1 MSNNDYT
8 ADDIQVLSDVG
19 HMRKRPSMYIGE
31 LTDAH
36 HLFNEAYD
44 NAIDEVQSGYSD
56 RVDVIIDTSSRM
68 YTVRDYGRGIPHGV
82 KKLEDGAIKPI
93 AEVLCTKS
101 FSGGKFDNSNFK
113 ISIGLNGLG
122 LVAINS
128 LSNYM
133 KLVSWRADDNR
144 VEGVITSQ
152 GKVTEYIN
160 DSISDDSPY
169 GTEVTFSPDS
179 SIFTQN
185 DTVPV
190 DFIRDRCR
198 IANAFGVKTHLTIDG
213 VTEEINSDIYDL
225 MPTEDSSPNEFLRH
239 TFRVDDP
246 DTGEYAIVAFKY
258 TSETNCMYRGY
269 TNLLYNSSGGTH
281 HKMIDKSFTDA
292 WNKFNISDIKSSD
305 YFLGL
310 RVVVAVFISDTEY
323 SSQTKEKLTVPKSRF
338 NVLGPKVTEEIYEY
352 LRSNDDI
359 RKGLIK
365 KFQEYR
371 ASKNKMLA
379 TKEIRSLLYINND
392 KSDSIRR
399 KSVVRKLVECT
410 SRSREGTELYIC
422 LAGDTKV
429 KLLNGTTPC
438 IKDLVGR
445 SPFWI
450 YSIDDQGEFIPAL
463 AHDARITQYVTKM
476 IKLTLSD
483 GSTVE
488 CTPEHRFL
496 SRDTDD
502 WIEAQDLEIG
512 SSLSHLTTYITSKG
526 YEAMYSPSKR
536 TYIHTHTI
544 VNHLINYSDYEALDK
559 SDRKNYP
566 VTHHKNYN
574 KLDNSPD
581 NLLWSTKYEHIRMH
595 GEHGRQLL
603 TAYNKSQAH
612 KDDMKR
618 AWANPKLREKMANG
632 SHYRTP
638 EGVER
643 ARLATKTAHAE
654 GRMHTFKDNP
664 QRASEAAKKLW
675 SDPAYVRRMSEKA
688 SAQYAKMNKS
698 PEMKIKQLRG
708 RIGKLIRECLD
719 KYSVFDEEHY
729 NLLRPIHKNTFIR
742 YSTILKYFNSYEE
755 AYEYGKNYN
764 YKVVNIEYIEY
775 ERPIPVYCLTVDSD
789 SHAFTLAND
798 LITHNCEGDSA
809 RGSVVAARNPVTQ
822 AALSIRGKI
831 LNVTK
836 MGDIRQCMNNAEVH
850 DIVNSIGAGLFDQC
864 DPAKSRY
871 ERVIILADADADGC
885 FTGDTEI
892 LMSDGSSVRI
902 DELAK
907 RYSPANPINGLVSTD
922 KYSNK
927 VTAHGIYPRIT
938 RWVDHFINLE
948 LTDGSV
954 IKCTLD
960 HKFRLADGSYKK
972 AIDLT
977 EDDELLTV
985 KSDESHP
992 VKSLSVKN
1000 SSIDIVSRRVPVYD
1014 LTVPGYSNFVVKTQG
1029 NTGVAVHN
1037 CQISM
1042 LLLALFINVLPE
1054 LVKAG
1059 MVYIAQPPLYGW
1071 KTKSGFEF
1079 TNTRSEVPDGI
1090 QFTRY
1095 KGLGEMDPDEMAYSL
1110 LDDNTR
1116 MPLLQLQYPDDIN
1129 QFNQVLTSSG
1139 YKYDILYELGLI
1151 KYT

>member
-1 MSNNDYT
+1 MPNNDYT

-56 RVDVIIDTSSRM
+56 RVDVIVDTSNRM

-82 KKLEDGAIKPI
+82 KKLEDGAIKPV

-133 KLVSWRADDNR
+133 KLASWRADDNR

-152 GKVTEYIN
+152 GKVTEYI
-160 DSISDDSPY
+160 SDDINDNSPY

-213 VTEEINSDIYDL
+213 VIEEINSDIYDL
-225 MPTEDSSPNEFLRH
+225 MPTEDSNPNEFLRH

-246 DTGEYAIVAFKY
+246 DTGEYVIVAFKY

-292 WNKFNISDIKSSD
+292 WSKFNISDVKSSD

-310 RVVVAVFISDTEY
+310 RVVVAVFISNTEY

-338 NVLGPKVTEEIYEY
+338 DVLGPKVTEEIYEY
-352 LRSNDDI
+352 LKSNDDI

-410 SRSREGTELYIC
+410 SRSREGTELYI
-422 LAGDTKV
+422 
-429 KLLNGTTPC
+429 
-438 IKDLVGR
+438 
-445 SPFWI
+445 
-450 YSIDDQGEFIPAL
+450 
-463 AHDARITQYVTKM
+463 
-476 IKLTLSD
+476 
-483 GSTVE
+483 
-488 CTPEHRFL
+488 
-496 SRDTDD
+496 
-502 WIEAQDLEIG
+502 
-512 SSLSHLTTYITSKG
+512 
-526 YEAMYSPSKR
+526 
-536 TYIHTHTI
+536 
-544 VNHLINYSDYEALDK
+544 
-559 SDRKNYP
+559 
-566 VTHHKNYN
+566 
-574 KLDNSPD
+574 
-581 NLLWSTKYEHIRMH
+581 
-595 GEHGRQLL
+595 
-603 TAYNKSQAH
+603 
-612 KDDMKR
+612 
-618 AWANPKLREKMANG
+618 
-632 SHYRTP
+632 
-638 EGVER
+638 
-643 ARLATKTAHAE
+643 
-654 GRMHTFKDNP
+654 
-664 QRASEAAKKLW
+664 
-675 SDPAYVRRMSEKA
+675 
-688 SAQYAKMNKS
+688 
-698 PEMKIKQLRG
+698 
-708 RIGKLIRECLD
+708 
-719 KYSVFDEEHY
+719 
-729 NLLRPIHKNTFIR
+729 
-742 YSTILKYFNSYEE
+742 
-755 AYEYGKNYN
+755 
-764 YKVVNIEYIEY
+764 
-775 ERPIPVYCLTVDSD
+775 
-789 SHAFTLAND
+789 
-798 LITHNCEGDSA
+798 CEGDSA

-892 LMSDGSSVRI
+892 LMSDGSSIRI

-938 RWVDHFINLE
+938 RWVDHFINLQ
-948 LTDGSV
+948 LNDGSV

-960 HKFRLADGSYKK
+960 HKFRLSDGSYKK

-977 EDDELLTV
+977 ENDELLTV
-985 KSDESHP
+985 RSDESHP
-992 VKSLSVKN
+992 VKSLVVKN
-1000 SSIDIVSRRVPVYD
+1000 SYIDIVSRRVPVYD

-1079 TNTRSEVPDGI
+1079 TNTRSEVPDGT

-1129 QFNQVLTSSG
+1129 QFNQVLTSSE

>member
-1 MSNNDYT
+1 MPNNDYT

-56 RVDVIIDTSSRM
+56 RVDVIVDTSNRM

-82 KKLEDGAIKPI
+82 KKLEDGAIKPV

-133 KLVSWRADDNR
+133 KLASWRADDNR

-160 DSISDDSPY
+160 DDINDNSPY

-198 IANAFGVKTHLTIDG
+198 IANAFGVKTHLTVDG

-225 MPTEDSSPNEFLRH
+225 MPTEDSNPNEFLRH

-292 WNKFNISDIKSSD
+292 WSKFNISDVKSSD

-310 RVVVAVFISDTEY
+310 RVVVAVFISNTEY

-338 NVLGPKVTEEIYEY
+338 DVLGPKVTEEIYEY
-352 LRSNDDI
+352 LKSNDDI

-429 KLLNGTTPC
+429 KLLNDTTPC
-438 IKDLVGR
+438 IKDLVGK

-483 GSTVE
+483 GSVVE

-496 SRDTDD
+496 SGDTDD
-502 WIEAQDLEIG
+502 WIEAQDLEVG
-512 SSLSHLTTYITSKG
+512 SSLLSIASNEIG
-526 YEAMYSPSKR
+526 YSV
-536 TYIHTHTI
+536 ICHHTH
-544 VNHLINYSDYEALDK
+544 D
-559 SDRKNYP
+559 
-566 VTHHKNYN
+566 
-574 KLDNSPD
+574 
-581 NLLWSTKYEHIRMH
+581 
-595 GEHGRQLL
+595 
-603 TAYNKSQAH
+603 
-612 KDDMKR
+612 
-618 AWANPKLREKMANG
+618 
-632 SHYRTP
+632 
-638 EGVER
+638 
-643 ARLATKTAHAE
+643 
-654 GRMHTFKDNP
+654 
-664 QRASEAAKKLW
+664 
-675 SDPAYVRRMSEKA
+675 
-688 SAQYAKMNKS
+688 
-698 PEMKIKQLRG
+698 
-708 RIGKLIRECLD
+708 
-719 KYSVFDEEHY
+719 
-729 NLLRPIHKNTFIR
+729 
-742 YSTILKYFNSYEE
+742 
-755 AYEYGKNYN
+755 
-764 YKVVNIEYIEY
+764 VVNIEYIEY
-775 ERPIPVYCLTVDSD
+775 ENPIPVYCLTVDSD

-892 LMSDGSSVRI
+892 LMSDGSSTRI

-938 RWVDHFINLE
+938 RWVDHFINLQ
-948 LTDGSV
+948 LNDGSV

-960 HKFRLADGSYKK
+960 HKFRLSDGSYKK

-977 EDDELLTV
+977 ENDELLTV
-985 KSDESHP
+985 RSDESHP
-992 VKSLSVKN
+992 VKSLVVKN
-1000 SSIDIVSRRVPVYD
+1000 SYIDIVSRRVPVYD

-1129 QFNQVLTSSG
+1129 QFNQVLTSSE